1 MLAHEVDEADET
13 EEHRTL
19 HDAPPGFLELE
30 TSVVTDDVGQQTA
43 EEIAE
48 EHGKDGLHL
57 TVQRV

>member
-1 MLAHEVDEADET
+1 VLAHKIDEADET

-19 HDAPPGFLELE
+19 HDAPPGFLKLE
-30 TSVVTDDVGQQTA
+30 TSIVADDVGQQTA

-57 TVQRV
+57 TVQWV